1 MKVTLRATG
10 LVAAVAAII
19 VMQANAVIETKAVQT
34 SAKILLTLNHFPS
47 DAEKKTL
54 QAIVDDKTTTAPE
67 RTVTQA
73 LINVVHTVSA
83 GDKPKLEALVKAKE
97 TPESVR
103 TLANVILTLNHT
115 PSAADKEKLKKLA
128 WRVRAGRSEDRPLH
142 YLTPA
147 YRRCARRRGRCLRFA
162 IAM

>member
-1 MKVTLRATG
+1 MKVTVRWVG
-10 LVAAVAAII
+10 VVAALALILIMPTRAF
-19 VMQANAVIETKAVQT
+19 ETKAVQT

-67 RTVTQA
+67 RTVAQA
-73 LINVVHTVSA
+73 LINVVHTVTA

-115 PSAADKEKLKKLA
+115 PSAADKEKLKKLT
-128 WRVRAGRSEDRPLH
+128 V
-142 YLTPA
+142 
-147 YRRCARRRGRCLRFA
+147 
-162 IAM
+162 